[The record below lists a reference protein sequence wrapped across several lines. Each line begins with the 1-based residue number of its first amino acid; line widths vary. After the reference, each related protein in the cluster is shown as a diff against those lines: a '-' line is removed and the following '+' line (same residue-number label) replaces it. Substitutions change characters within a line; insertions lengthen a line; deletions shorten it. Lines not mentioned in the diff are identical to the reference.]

1 MAFERTVRMP
11 NEQVCT
17 WHEVRGITQLVDVS
31 TWIEVAS
38 WEDKDARDSDRA
50 SVRTSL
56 LHDFVDGMT
65 VADAEE
71 IAKASTEFEEYTDP
85 TEALLDDILS
95 QIGDDS
101 ASALFD
107 AWETDHAYK
116 LNDRV
121 HAYKLNDRVSYNG
134 LVYRCVQSHTS
145 QADYTPDKTPALWTR
160 IKANPDPSEPEEWVQ
175 PTGAQDAYAKGD
187 KVKHNGK
194 VWESDVDGNVWEP
207 SVYGWSEVA

>member
-11 NEQVCT
+11 NEQICT
-17 WHEVRGITQLVDVS
+17 WHEVRGITQLVDTS

-38 WEDKDARDSDRA
+38 WEDKEARDSDRA

-56 LHDFVDGMT
+56 LNDFVDGMT

-71 IAKASTEFEEYTDP
+71 IAKASEEFKEYTDP
-85 TEALLDDILS
+85 TQALIDEMVEKV
-95 QIGDDS
+95 GDET
-101 ASALFD
+101 AALFFD
-107 AWETDHAYK
+107 AWVTD
-116 LNDRV
+116 

-145 QADYTPDKTPALWTR
+145 QADWTPDVVPALWTR
-160 IKANPDPSEPEEWVQ
+160 IKADPEPSEPEEWVQ

-194 VWESDVDGNVWEP
+194 VWVSDVDANVWEP

>member
-17 WHEVRGITQLVDVS
+17 WHEVTGITQLVDVS

-38 WEDKDARDSDRA
+38 WDDQDARAHDRTP
-50 SVRTSL
+50 VRTSL
-56 LHDFVDGMT
+56 LADFTDGMT
-65 VADAEE
+65 VADAEA
-71 IAKASTEFEEYTDP
+71 IAKASTEFDEYTDP
-85 TEALLDDILS
+85 TQAMLDDIIS

-121 HAYKLNDRVSYNG
+121 SHG
-134 LVYRCVQSHTS
+134 GHMYRCIQSHTS
-145 QADYTPDKTPALWTR
+145 QDGWTPDAVPALWTR
-160 IKANPDPSEPEEWVQ
+160 IKASPEPTEPDEWVQ

-187 KVKHNGK
+187 KVKHNDK
-194 VWESDVDGNVWEP
+194 VWVSDVDSNVWEP
-207 SVYGWSEVA
+207 GVFGWSEVVE

>member
-17 WHEVRGITQLVDVS
+17 WHEVVGITQLVGTS

-38 WEDKDARDSDRA
+38 WEDKEARDNDRA

-85 TEALLDDILS
+85 TEALIDEI
-95 QIGDDS
+95 IGKVGDD
-101 ASALFD
+101 AAAILFD
-107 AWETDHAYK
+107 AWVADHVYK
-116 LNDRV
+116 LNDR
-121 HAYKLNDRVSYNG
+121 ASYG
-134 LVYRCVQSHTS
+134 GTVYRCIQSHTS
-145 QADYTPDKTPALWTR
+145 QADWTPDAVPALWTR
-160 IKANPDPSEPEEWVQ
+160 IKADLDPSEPEEWVQ

-187 KVKHNGK
+187 RVKHNGK
-194 VWESDVDGNVWEP
+194 VWESDVDSNVWEP
-207 SVYGWSEVA
+207 GAVGTETLWHEVVA

>member
-1 MAFERTVRMP
+1 MAFERTVKMP
-11 NEQVCT
+11 NEQICT
-17 WHEVRGITQLVDVS
+17 WHEVTGITQLVNVS

-38 WEDKDARDSDRA
+38 WDDQDARVHDRTP
-50 SVRTSL
+50 VRTSL
-56 LHDFVDGMT
+56 LADFTDGMT
-65 VADAEE
+65 VADAEA
-71 IAKASTEFEEYTDP
+71 IARASEEFTEYADP
-85 TEALLDDILS
+85 TQSLLDDILS

-121 HAYKLNDRVSYNG
+121 SHNG

-145 QADYTPDKTPALWTR
+145 QADYAPDKAPALWTR

-175 PTGAQDAYAKGD
+175 PLGDFDAYDKGD
-187 KVKHNGK
+187 RVKHNGK
-194 VWESDVDGNVWEP
+194 IWVSTYDGKNVWEP
-207 SVYGWSEVA
+207 GVFGWSEVE

>member
-17 WHEVRGITQLVDVS
+17 WHEVRGITQLVDTS

-38 WEDKDARDSDRA
+38 WDDKDARDSDRA

-56 LHDFVDGMT
+56 LNDFVDGMT

-71 IAKASTEFEEYTDP
+71 IAKASTEFQEYVDP
-85 TEALLDDILS
+85 TEALIDEI
-95 QIGDDS
+95 IGKVGDD
-101 ASALFD
+101 AAAILFD
-107 AWETDHAYK
+107 AWVADHAYK
-116 LNDRV
+116 LNDR
-121 HAYKLNDRVSYNG
+121 ASYNG

-145 QADYTPDKTPALWTR
+145 QADWTPDVVPALWTR
-160 IKANPDPSEPEEWVQ
+160 IKADPDPSEPEEWVQ
-175 PTGAQDAYAKGD
+175 PTGAQDAYALGD

-194 VWESDVDGNVWEP
+194 VWVSDVDANVWEP

>member
-11 NEQVCT
+11 NEQICT
-17 WHEVRGITQLVDVS
+17 WHEVRGITQLVDTS

-38 WEDKDARDSDRA
+38 WEDKDARDNDRA

-71 IAKASTEFEEYTDP
+71 IAKTSTEFEEYVDP
-85 TEALLDDILS
+85 TQAMLDDIIS

-121 HAYKLNDRVSYNG
+121 SYNG

-145 QADYTPDKTPALWTR
+145 QADWTPDAVPALWAR

-207 SVYGWSEVA
+207 GAAGTETLWHEVVA

>member
-11 NEQVCT
+11 NEQICT

-38 WEDKDARDSDRA
+38 WEDKEARDSDRTQ
-50 SVRTSL
+50 VRTSL

-85 TEALLDDILS
+85 IQEMLDDILS

-101 ASALFD
+101 ASALFN
-107 AWETDHAYK
+107 AWETDHVYK
-116 LNDRV
+116 F
-121 HAYKLNDRVSYNG
+121 NDRVSYSG
-134 LVYRCVQSHTS
+134 TVYRCIQSHTS
-145 QADYTPDKTPALWTR
+145 QADWTPNAVPALWAR

-187 KVKHNGK
+187 RVKHNGK
-194 VWESDVDGNVWEP
+194 VWESDVDANVWEP

>member
-1 MAFERTVRMP
+1 MAFERTVKMP

-17 WHEVRGITQLVDVS
+17 WHEVRGITQLVGTS

-38 WEDKDARDSDRA
+38 WEDREAHDNDRA

-71 IAKASTEFEEYTDP
+71 IAKASNEFEEYADP
-85 TEALLDDILS
+85 TQALIDEMVEKVGDETAALL
-95 QIGDDS
+95 
-101 ASALFD
+101 FD
-107 AWETDHAYK
+107 EWVTDHAYK
-116 LNDRV
+116 LNDR
-121 HAYKLNDRVSYNG
+121 ASYNG
-134 LVYRCVQSHTS
+134 LVYRCIQSHTS
-145 QADYTPDKTPALWTR
+145 QADWTPDAVPALWAR
-160 IKANPDPSEPEEWVQ
+160 IKANPDPSEPEEWAQ

-207 SVYGWSEVA
+207 GAVGTETLWHEVVA